1 MLWVFAY
8 GSLMFRPDFPFVRR
22 EIAGLPGFERRF
34 YQGSTD
40 HRGVPGAPGRVV
52 TLVPSSSGIV
62 WGVAYGVSAEEEPAV
77 LAKLDYREKGGYS
90 RMLCPVVGPDGQQRG
105 FDALAYAA
113 LPGNPDWL
121 GPAPLEQMAAQIGSA
136 TGPSGANRDYLLG
149 LARTLREHAM
159 VDEHVFALADLVAP
173 GW

>member
-8 GSLMFRPDFPFVRR
+8 GSLMFRPDFPFERR
-22 EIAGLPGFERRF
+22 EIAGLAGFERRF

-52 TLVPSSSGIV
+52 TLVPSSGGVV
-62 WGVAYGVSAEEEPAV
+62 WGVAYGVSTEAEAQV
-77 LAKLDYREKGGYS
+77 LSKLDHREKGGYS
-90 RMLCPVVGPDGQQRG
+90 RMLAPVVDRDCVSLD
-105 FDALAYAA
+105 FDTLVYAA

-121 GPAPLEQMAAQIGSA
+121 GEASLEEMAAQIRA
-136 TGPSGANRDYLLG
+136 AVGPSGPNRDYVLG
-149 LARTLREHAM
+149 IARALRDHGL
-159 VDEHVFALADLVAP
+159 DDDHVFALADLVAP